1 MFHSH
6 SCTLLGSDLN
16 RKWHEANKWQYP
28 ILWAVKEYIIAQ
40 SEVSDILLLCSKGN
54 IFAQKHIKTSDISYN
69 LMKLR
74 IFLQNHQLDFVIDLH
89 ANANLK
95 GLYIMGNSYDS
106 VYRYERH
113 VVFPKMMTQNCKDF
127 SKENTIYNAD
137 EEKEGT
143 CRR

>member
-1 MFHSH
+1 MSTHVFK
-6 SCTLLGSDLN
+6 LL
-16 RKWHEANKWQYP
+16 
-28 ILWAVKEYIIAQ
+28 
-40 SEVSDILLLCSKGN
+40 
-54 IFAQKHIKTSDISYN
+54 FQK
-69 LMKLR
+69 
-74 IFLQNHQLDFVIDLH
+74 FQLDFVIDLH

-113 VVFPKMMTQNCKDF
+113 VVFPKMMAQNCKDF

-143 CRR
+143 ARRYIMAYTINVRLTL

>member
-1 MFHSH
+1 MQDYS
-6 SCTLLGSDLN
+6 
-16 RKWHEANKWQYP
+16 
-28 ILWAVKEYIIAQ
+28 
-40 SEVSDILLLCSKGN
+40 
-54 IFAQKHIKTSDISYN
+54 
-69 LMKLR
+69 
-74 IFLQNHQLDFVIDLH
+74 LDFVIDLH

-113 VVFPKMMTQNCKDF
+113 VVFPKMMAQNCKDF

-143 CRR
+143 PKTSSWGKNFVFFSRKWFRL